1 MALTSSIDDLLSTYD
16 QALAHTDE
24 LWTDLTIDEVHWR
37 ADENSSAIG
46 WHLGHQPAV
55 AHFMVRNLTAA
66 EPSIDVGLDT
76 LMDSAT
82 PPSDRGNLPDLEQL
96 RFYRDT
102 VADRV
107 RLRVGDIRDG
117 NVEAPDQLAVVAKV
131 LLVSLI
137 NHEFQHSKWIGEV
150 RTEVHGHA
158 LPATP
163 TSPMLSV
170 IDGYSVVTG

>member
-170 IDGYSVVTG
+170 IDGHSVVTG

>member
-1 MALTSSIDDLLSTYD
+1 MALTSSIDDLLGTYD

-170 IDGYSVVTG
+170 IDGHSVVTG

>member
-82 PPSDRGNLPDLEQL
+82 LPADRGNLPDLEQL

-117 NVEAPDQLAVVAKV
+117 NVGAPDQLAVVARV

-150 RTEVHGHA
+150 RNEVHGHA